1 MKHTLLTL
9 ILFCAIYNAA
19 FSQVRVTG
27 KVVDQMQNAIHGAAV
42 SLTHEN
48 RKEGATTDAT
58 GIFSIELSQ
67 PGIYDAEIRSLGF
80 DPFIMTYTFSE
91 NRLYDLGVIV
101 LTAYTQE
108 LQTVEV
114 IGRADRDYNS
124 EYSFSATKTAIKNKD
139 LPQALSTVTK
149 ELIADRQAFQL
160 ADAVKIVSGVT
171 PSSFYNQYNIRGISQ
186 NEEGQIV
193 NGMRTRQYYFLQP
206 ITTNIERVEVLKG
219 PASVTFSSVDPG
231 GSINMVTKKP
241 LAIEHREVSMSV
253 GSFSTMRG
261 TLDFTGPLNESKTLL
276 YRLTGGI
283 QEGKS
288 YRDLVKNDA
297 VLVSP
302 SISYI
307 PNNRTAINAEMIYS
321 SGTGNLDRGQPIF
334 GAVAGVTNLK
344 STPVSLN
351 LGAANDFFKSKQMI
365 ITTSLAHKFT
375 DNISI
380 NVAYMK
386 QTWSEDLQE
395 HRTTNAFAVDINNQ
409 PVTNL
414 AAMQFVQRQQYW
426 SVDNLNAYFN
436 FDFKMGNI
444 EHKLLAGY
452 DLSRWNKTKGGGQ
465 NSARGYL
472 LKDGTVTNSF
482 VPANADSYETIMVDG
497 KTLPKPNVNHF
508 DLNKP
513 SYTIRNVEDYVL
525 NARVAIPSALTTTH
539 AIYIQ
544 EQLRLG
550 KLSALLSLRQ
560 EWFEDITNYKA
571 PGEASFEN
579 TAFIPRVGLTYEVT
593 RQVNIYTTYLKGY
606 QPQSNTVSL
615 MPSTG
620 AFFWAANSA
629 ARFKPLISDLREIG
643 AKGQFFENR
652 VNVTVALYEINQEN
666 ILMNANVPAFPDSLV
681 QRGADRSRGIE
692 WELTGYILPNL
703 QVNASFSYI
712 DARIVEDS
720 DAALN
725 GKRKENTPVNSA
737 NLWTRY
743 NFSDATLLKDIGVG
757 LGVQY
762 SGAKVP
768 WFTRAFEVPG
778 YTLFDMAVYYTPSK
792 ANMQL
797 ALNVNN
803 VFDTTYW
810 IGAQN
815 YLRLF
820 PGAPRNFMLT
830 ATYKF

>member
-1 MKHTLLTL
+1 MKHKLLAL
-9 ILFCAIYNAA
+9 ILFSTIYSYT

-27 KVVDQMQNAIHGAAV
+27 KIVDQLQNAIPGATISV
-42 SLTHEN
+42 MHEN
-48 RKEGATTDAT
+48 RKEGVTADQS
-58 GIFSIELSQ
+58 GIFLIELSQ
-67 PGIYDAEIRSLGF
+67 PGIYDVEIRSLGF
-80 DPFIMTYTFSE
+80 DPYITTYTFSE
-91 NRLYDLGVIV
+91 NKLYDLGAIV
-101 LTAYTQE
+101 LTTYTQE

-124 EYSFSATKTAIKNKD
+124 EYSFSATKTAIRNKD

-241 LAIEHREVSMSV
+241 LAVERREISMSV

-288 YRDLVKNDA
+288 YRDLVKNNA

-307 PNNRTAINAEMIYS
+307 PNNKTAINAEMIYS

-344 STPVSLN
+344 STPISLN

-380 NVAYMK
+380 NIAYMK

-395 HRTTNAFAVDINNQ
+395 HRTTNAFAVDMNNQ

-426 SVDNLNAYFN
+426 NVDNLNAYFN
-436 FDFKMGNI
+436 FDFKTARI
-444 EHKLLAGY
+444 EHKLLVGY

-472 LKDGTVTNSF
+472 LKDGTVANSF
-482 VPANADSYETIMVDG
+482 IPANAYNYQTIVVDG

-508 DLNKP
+508 DLNNP
-513 SYTIRNVEDYVL
+513 SYTIRNVEDYIL
-525 NARVAIPSALTTTH
+525 NARVAIPSALTTTN
-539 AIYIQ
+539 AVYIQ

-550 KLSALLSLRQ
+550 RLSALLSLRH

-571 PGEASFEN
+571 PGEASFDN
-579 TAFIPRVGLTYEVT
+579 TALLPRVGLTYEVT
-593 RQVNIYTTYLKGY
+593 KQVNIYTTYLKGY

-620 AFFWAANSA
+620 AFFWSANSA
-629 ARFKPLISDLREIG
+629 ARFKPLTSDLKEVG
-643 AKGQFFENR
+643 AKGQFFGNR
-652 VNVTVALYEINQEN
+652 INITVALYEINQKN

-681 QRGADRSRGIE
+681 QRGADRSRGVE
-692 WELTGYILPNL
+692 WELAGYILPNW
-703 QVNASFSYI
+703 QINASYSYI

-720 DAALN
+720 DASLN
-725 GKRKENTPVNSA
+725 GKRKENTPVNNA

-743 NFSDATLLKDIGVG
+743 NFSDETLLKDIGIG

-762 SGAKVP
+762 SGGKVP

-778 YTLFDMAVYYTPSK
+778 YTLFDMAIYYTPSK

-803 VFDTTYW
+803 IFDTTYW